1 MRIAVIGSGV
11 AGLGA
16 AWLLAH
22 HHEVVLYEK
31 NTRLGGHSNTVRAHA
46 YGHDIDVDTGF
57 IVYNRVNYPDL
68 TALFG
73 HLGVATEKSTMSFA
87 VSLGD
92 GAFEYGS
99 GDLAIF
105 GQPANLL
112 DRRFRAM
119 VRDLLRFNRL
129 GLRLT
134 RELPPADMLLG
145 EWLARHGLDGWF
157 AERYLQPLAA
167 SIWSSSL
174 DDIRRFPLRQ
184 FVEFFGD
191 HRLFHIWRQRR
202 WRTVSGGSR
211 RYVEKLMAPLLAR
224 ARLGHGVERIERSTH
239 SVKLRDGS
247 GHVDRF
253 DQVVLAC
260 HADEALALLDE
271 PTALER
277 RLLGA
282 FRYAPNRTVLHT
294 DASLM
299 PKRRRVWSSW
309 NFVAPLAGTIAPPP
323 DAPIAVTY
331 WMNRLQNIPHR
342 WPLFVSNNPGCEP
355 RDDSTLAE
363 FAYTHPLFDRAAFA
377 AQAELARLQGIHRTW
392 FCGSYF
398 GYGFHEAALSS
409 GLDVAQ
415 ALGVRR
421 PWAGESRRTRPQGK
435 TGIAPPLPLPDTLP
449 GLPRQRLKRAED

>member
-16 AWLLAH
+16 AWLLAQQ
-22 HHEVVLYEK
+22 HEVVLYEK
-31 NTRLGGHSNTVRAHA
+31 STRLGGHSNTFRAHA
-46 YGHDIDVDTGF
+46 YGRDIDVDTGF
-57 IVYNRVNYPDL
+57 IVYNRANYPDL
-68 TALFG
+68 TALFA
-73 HLGVATEKSTMSFA
+73 HLAVATESSDMSFA

-99 GDLAIF
+99 GDLAVF

-112 DRRFRAM
+112 DPRFRAM
-119 VRDLLRFNRL
+119 LRDLLRFNRL
-129 GLRLT
+129 GLGLA

-145 EWLARHGLDGWF
+145 EWLARHRLDGWF

-174 DDIRRFPLRQ
+174 DDILRFPLRQ
-184 FVEFFGD
+184 FVDFFAE
-191 HRLFHIWRQRR
+191 HRLFNIWRQRR

-211 RYVEKLMAPLLAR
+211 RYVEKLAGPLLAR

-239 SVKLRDGS
+239 SVKLRDSAGQ
-247 GHVDRF
+247 VDRF

-260 HADEALALLDE
+260 HADEALAMLDQ
-271 PTALER
+271 PTPLER
-277 RLLGA
+277 RILGA

-294 DASLM
+294 DAGLM
-299 PKRRRVWSSW
+299 PRRRRVWSSW
-309 NFVAPLAGTIAPPP
+309 NFVAPLDRTAQA

-331 WMNRLQNIPHR
+331 WMNRLQNIPRR
-342 WPLFVSNNPGCEP
+342 WPIFVSNNPGRQP
-355 RDDSTLAE
+355 DPAAVLGE

-377 AQAELARLQGIHRTW
+377 AQAELARLQGAHRSW

-409 GLDVAQ
+409 GLDVAE

-421 PWAGESRRTRPQGK
+421 PWANEPRRTRKSGK
-435 TGIAPPLPLPDTLP
+435 IGIAPPLPLPDTVT
-449 GLPRQRLKRAED
+449 GLPRQRLTQAED